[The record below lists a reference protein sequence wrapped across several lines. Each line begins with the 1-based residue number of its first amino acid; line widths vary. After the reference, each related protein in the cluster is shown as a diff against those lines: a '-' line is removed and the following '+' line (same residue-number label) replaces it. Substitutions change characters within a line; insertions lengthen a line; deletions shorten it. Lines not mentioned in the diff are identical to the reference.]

1 MSFFDA
7 TNLESIWLL
16 ISEEVFDYL
25 EEIKGYTK
33 SSKGKAIL
41 VDQRDHYY
49 LVNNF
54 SKTSA
59 KAWWRCNMYLKK
71 KCPVTLISYHN
82 KVIQIKHEHNHEPIP
97 PHISKNRKD
106 QKYKQNDPLFL

>member
-1 MSFFDA
+1 
-7 TNLESIWLL
+7 
-16 ISEEVFDYL
+16 
-25 EEIKGYTK
+25 
-33 SSKGKAIL
+33 
-41 VDQRDHYY
+41 
-49 LVNNF
+49 
-54 SKTSA
+54 
-59 KAWWRCNMYLKK
+59 MYLKK